1 MRNVFITLSIVA
13 WISLFG
19 QRPEPAPPQEKPIV
33 LWNVN
38 VFPVNGKDSVL
49 KGYALRFDSGIITFI
64 KPISEVGAVD
74 TAETIVLYELAG
86 KNVYPSIIAMNTIV
100 GLTDI
105 DAVRPTHDFAETGMF
120 TPEVRAIIAYNTD
133 SRIIPTLR
141 INGVLL
147 VQTVPRR
154 GIITGRSAVVQL
166 DAWNWEDASVKPIS
180 GMHVFYPSLYQH
192 RGWWGSPVPPKY
204 NKKQNEQLDELK
216 TFVEESYAY
225 CQNKPDHYPN
235 IGYEAMCPVFKG
247 EVPLFV
253 HAWYSR
259 DIMEAVE
266 WFSKW
271 DSIRLVVVTGADV
284 VRIIPELKKRSI
296 PVVYTAVHS
305 LPLYEDNEPFF
316 PSQVPSILA
325 DSGILFSLTF
335 GSSWE
340 VRNLPY
346 VAGTAVARGL
356 PYLKALE
363 AITIKPAK
371 ILGIDDKYGSLE
383 VGKSA
388 TLIVTEGDILNIPKS
403 RVVKAFIDGRDVK
416 LESHQTV
423 LYERYVKKYGLDKQ
437 RN

>member
-1 MRNVFITLSIVA
+1 MRSVFITLSIVA

-19 QRPEPAPPQEKPIV
+19 QRPDPAPHQEKPIV

-49 KGYALRFDSGIITFI
+49 QGYALRFDTGIITFI
-64 KPISEVGAVD
+64 KPIGKVEVGD
-74 TAETIVLYELAG
+74 TVGTVVLYELTG
-86 KNVYPSIIAMNTIV
+86 KNVYPGIIGMNTIV

-120 TPEVRAIIAYNTD
+120 TPEVRSIIAYNTD

-141 INGVLL
+141 LNGILL

-180 GMHVFYPSLYQH
+180 GLHVFYPSLYQR

-204 NKKQNEQLDELK
+204 NKMQNENLDKLK
-216 TFVEESYAY
+216 TFFEESYAY
-225 CQNKPDHYPN
+225 CHNKPKEYPN

-259 DIMEAVE
+259 DILEALKL
-266 WFSKW
+266 FSKW
-271 DSIRLVVVTGADV
+271 EKIRIVLVTGADV
-284 VRIIPELKKRSI
+284 VRVIPELKKQSI

-316 PSQVPSILA
+316 PSQVPSVLA
-325 DSGILFSLTF
+325 DSGITFALTF

-346 VAGTAVARGL
+346 VAGTSVARGL

-363 AITIKPAK
+363 SITLNPAK

-403 RVVKAFIDGRDVK
+403 RVVKAFIDGRGIK

-423 LYERYVKKYGLDKQ
+423 LYERYLIKYKI

>member
-1 MRNVFITLSIVA
+1 MRSVSITLSIVA

-19 QRPEPAPPQEKPIV
+19 QRPDPAPPQEKPIV

-49 KGYALRFDSGIITFI
+49 QGHALRFDSGIITFI
-64 KPISEVGAVD
+64 KPISEVRTDD
-74 TAETIVLYELAG
+74 TAETVVLYEVAG

-120 TPEVRAIIAYNTD
+120 TPEVRTIIAYNTD

-180 GMHVFYPSLYQH
+180 GMHVFYPSLYQR
-192 RGWWGSPVPPKY
+192 RGWWGSPIPPKY
-204 NKKQNEQLDELK
+204 NKKQNEQLEKLK
-216 TFVEESYAY
+216 TYVEESYAY
-225 CQNKPDHYPN
+225 CQNKPEDYPN
-235 IGYEAMCPVFKG
+235 IGYEAMCPVFSGKI
-247 EVPLFV
+247 PLFIHV
-253 HAWYSR
+253 WYSR

-271 DSIRLVVVTGADV
+271 DSIRLVVVSGADV
-284 VRIIPELKKRSI
+284 VRVIPELKKRDI

-305 LPLYEDNEPFF
+305 LPLYEDNEPFY
-316 PSQVPSILA
+316 PSKVPSVLA
-325 DSGILFSLTF
+325 DSGITFALTF

-346 VAGTAVARGL
+346 VAGTSVARGL

-363 AITIKPAK
+363 AITINPAK

-388 TLIVTEGDILNIPKS
+388 TLIVTEGDILNIPES
-403 RVVKAFIDGRDVK
+403 RVVKAFIDGRNIK

-423 LYERYVKKYGLDKQ
+423 LYDRYVKKYRLNELG
-437 RN
+437 N